1 MQKQKFLAVAATLA
15 ATATLLTTSL
25 SAQRPGSVIP
35 NVFIDGVRYVPETA
49 PDAGSATATVIAAV
63 ASAGGGVPT
72 AYQPARA
79 TGDRVLRGHIGF
91 GPGVYTL
98 KPKHGDSMNLA
109 GASFG
114 GGWSVTQSDLGQVRL
129 SFDLGLYY
137 RHKEHN
143 AWAEDDDWALPLAFS
158 ATYEFNL
165 GSPKLRARAGA
176 VLGETLLVNKY
187 DYDGESDSATAAI
200 TSYGAELGF
209 SWTPRTSFHLDLGF
223 RILANTKAKFKY
235 DAGTI
240 EMKSTAQQWTLSLG
254 WRF

>member
-1 MQKQKFLAVAATLA
+1 MTRTTHNPKFLAAAAALA
-15 ATATLLTTSL
+15 AVAMFSINPLPARQTA
-25 SAQRPGSVIP
+25 P
-35 NVFIDGVRYVPETA
+35 NVFIDGVRYVPETGA
-49 PDAGSATATVIAAV
+49 RAATATPATVIV
-63 ASAGGGVPT
+63 ASGGGVPG

-79 TGDRVLRGHIGF
+79 TGDGGPKGHIGF
-91 GPGVYTL
+91 GAGVYTL
-98 KPKHGDSMNLA
+98 KPKEGDSANLA

-114 GGWSVTQSDLGQVRL
+114 GGWGVAQSDLGQVRL
-129 SFDLGLYY
+129 HFDLGLYY

-209 SWTPRTSFHLDLGF
+209 SWTPRTSFHLDLGL

-235 DAGTI
+235 DAGDI